1 MRCRS
6 LSYQLQCSNS
16 THGRGGEDIGIDR
29 RNWFGSGVKLGV
41 NYWSLGRRQEK
52 ACASTPQ
59 NRRFLMTH
67 AVDGASWINSTVAT
81 LLCGVAFRSQPGA
94 LRRIFQSP
102 HGSLVQVT
110 MAPHFE
116 CDASDIEGI
125 SSSKS
130 EDMPHESVDV
140 FGAYYIDE
148 QNRYARKGKPP
159 LGLDDASLKEL
170 CSHGEIRLMHG
181 RGSDTFS
188 VRAWDG
194 RFSLITVADL
204 TILRAPCMSPRA
216 LARAFT
222 TPRNSISTSS
232 TI

>member
-94 LRRIFQSP
+94 LRVLRRFVWNLTARIHRSGARWGLWATRQSELSTNP
-102 HGSLVQVT
+102 RGGVLCQ
-110 MAPHFE
+110 
-116 CDASDIEGI
+116 G
-125 SSSKS
+125 
-130 EDMPHESVDV
+130 
-140 FGAYYIDE
+140 
-148 QNRYARKGKPP
+148 
-159 LGLDDASLKEL
+159 GLQ
-170 CSHGEIRLMHG
+170 
-181 RGSDTFS
+181 
-188 VRAWDG
+188 DG
-194 RFSLITVADL
+194 
-204 TILRAPCMSPRA
+204 CGH
-216 LARAFT
+216 
-222 TPRNSISTSS
+222 
-232 TI
+232 